1 MDVSTKQQRI
11 AQVAVEK
18 PEVSFTSLNHYLD
31 LDWMKEAYHRTRRES
46 APGIDGQTMAEYG
59 KDLESNLQGLIGRA
73 KSGRY
78 HAPPVRR
85 VHIPKGD
92 GKETRPIGIPTA
104 EDKVLQRAITMLL
117 EPIYEQE
124 FLEFSFGF
132 RPGRSAHDAL
142 EYLWKQG
149 MDNRVSWILDVDIRS
164 YFDTLDH
171 AKLREIV
178 GQRVQDGVVK
188 RLIDKWLKAGV
199 REAGV
204 LSYREQGTPQGGVVS
219 PILSNIYLHEVLD
232 KWFAYEVKARL
243 KGRAFLVR
251 YADDFVM
258 GFECEEDAKRVYAV
272 LPKRFGKYGL
282 NLHPTKTRL
291 IPFARPCPRQEREQ
305 GAAEQGNGT
314 FDFLGFTHYWGKTRK
329 GGYAIKRK
337 TAGKRMSR
345 SLKAISQWLQ
355 RHRHLAIREQWEK
368 LKPMLRG
375 HFAYYGITGNGE
387 SLVRFREAVKRLWHK
402 WLDRRTRRRGG
413 MSWQRFGELI
423 KRHYPFPPA
432 RVVHSI
438 YAAKS

>member
-11 AQVAVEK
+11 AQLAVEK

-232 KWFAYEVKARL
+232 KWFAHEVKARL

-251 YADDFVM
+251 YADDVRHFTRASDPFRRKERS
-258 GFECEEDAKRVYAV
+258 GEDDLWVNG
-272 LPKRFGKYGL
+272 LP
-282 NLHPTKTRL
+282 
-291 IPFARPCPRQEREQ
+291 ERE
-305 GAAEQGNGT
+305 N
-314 FDFLGFTHYWGKTRK
+314 R
-329 GGYAIKRK
+329 
-337 TAGKRMSR
+337 
-345 SLKAISQWLQ
+345 
-355 RHRHLAIREQWEK
+355 REQE
-368 LKPMLRG
+368 
-375 HFAYYGITGNGE
+375 H
-387 SLVRFREAVKRLWHK
+387 
-402 WLDRRTRRRGG
+402 
-413 MSWQRFGELI
+413 
-423 KRHYPFPPA
+423 
-432 RVVHSI
+432 
-438 YAAKS
+438 AAKAGVVRSR